1 MARTLTVIGIPGLP
15 IVRKGDDLGRLMLE
29 CLDRSG
35 IDLESGDVLV
45 VAQTLVSRSEGATVR
60 LEEVSPSPR
69 ALEYSRITGK
79 DPRLVEVILGQ
90 SRRVLWA
97 ERGFMICETLRGF
110 VCANAGVDMS
120 NNEEGW
126 ASTLPPDPD
135 ASAERIFSTIRK
147 ATGMHVPVIISD
159 SEGRPFRRG
168 AIGVAVGLFG
178 LSPILRLAGVK
189 DLFGRELETTEVAL
203 ADLLC
208 SASALVMGEAAEG
221 LPAAIVRGVAAG
233 GEGSSKDLI
242 YQHDIFKEEFGRKPV
257 DHPDNGS
264 G

>member
-1 MARTLTVIGIPGLP
+1 MARTLTVMGIPGIP
-15 IVRKGDDLGRLMLE
+15 IVRKGDDLGRLILE
-29 CLDRSG
+29 SLDRG
-35 IDLESGDVLV
+35 NIHLERGDVLV
-45 VAQTLVSRSEGATVR
+45 VAQTIVSRSEGAAVR
-60 LEEVSPSPR
+60 LEEVKPSPR
-69 ALEYSRITGK
+69 ARRYSRITGK

-90 SRRVLWA
+90 TRRVLWA
-97 ERGFMICETLRGF
+97 ERGFLICETLHGF

-126 ASTLPPDPD
+126 VSTLPPDPD
-135 ASAERIFSTIRK
+135 ASARRIFSTIRK
-147 ATGMHVPVIISD
+147 ATGMDVPVIISD

-178 LSPILRLAGVK
+178 LSPIIPLAGLR

-221 LPAAIVRGVAAG
+221 LPAALVRGVAAT
-233 GEGSSKDLI
+233 GEGSFKDLI
-242 YQHDIFKEEFGRKPV
+242 YPHDIFKEEFGRNHF
-257 DHPDNGS
+257 DNPDNGS